1 MADRDEQ
8 GWQRRQQREVSQR
21 MGHQMRTSGPNGL
34 AAPVARRAPL
44 PGDARSPA
52 LARALARDVVEEC
65 GLGALADEVAL
76 LTTELATNAV
86 VHAGTAMQIE
96 VVGDGD
102 GITVRVTDGSRAVLG
117 PSVLG
122 PSLPPSM
129 LSEGGRGLH
138 LVDSLASEW
147 GVAYGRQ
154 GKSVWFRLDVD
165 DPIVPRPGG
174 ALDRAAVL
182 DAALEAVT
190 LDESVEPGLS
200 TEARRGLRREAGSA
214 LGRKLRGRRAT
225 ATTAAVP
232 VSPTAGAG
240 GPGLAIRRT
249 EPAAPLSGPEN
260 AAPLVASPPPSKQL
274 RRPPAGRSAA
284 VVPAAEAASWLTYL
298 PDRLVHELDADELAR
313 EVLYRVAEVTGAP
326 YAVLWLDDGSG
337 VRGVA
342 AVGMDQD
349 LIDPP
354 MRLWSDD
361 PPRPRTADLSRPTAT
376 LAAAGAGVALSAALP
391 SSPPI
396 RGRLELGLP
405 PGELFRPADAV
416 FALLAAERLAV
427 SLDAARLR
435 DTEQHRRGDL
445 AFLADASE
453 LLASSLDVDLTLA
466 LVAQLCVPRL
476 GEWCVIHTLDDA
488 GDPELVVAVH
498 SDEQYVPELE
508 DTFLDPSAVALRE
521 RIRAATVTHAATPL
535 TGPLSGLVL
544 PLTARREVVGTMSI
558 GDPPGRRH
566 TSEEVAIAVDLA
578 RRAALSVDNARL
590 YSERD
595 SVAEALQN
603 ALLPASLPVAEG
615 LEFAAQYRP
624 AGASNE
630 VGGDFYDVLPL
641 PDDTWLMAIG
651 DVCGKGP
658 AAASVTGMVRDVLRT
673 LAREG
678 RDLPYALAAL
688 NTALVDQAGAGR
700 QGDGDTGQTV
710 FCTLAAALAQR
721 QGHGLRLRL
730 CLAGHPLPIVV
741 RAGGGAEQVGIGGMA
756 AGLTDRIEVAEV
768 EIDLNPGDALVF
780 YTDGVTERRHG
791 DTQFGEEGTVAVLAR
806 CGGLSAAEIASRLR
820 TAATEFGD
828 GPLRDDLAIL
838 VLRADP

>member
-1 MADRDEQ
+1 MRADGGDVATSGKHRPRWDSEAAQDE
-8 GWQRRQQREVSQR
+8 RREVSQQ
-21 MGHQMRTSGPNGL
+21 MGHQMNSSVGS
-34 AAPVARRAPL
+34 VVVSRRAPL

-65 GLGALADEVAL
+65 GLSSLSDEVAL

-86 VHAGTAMQIE
+86 VHAGTAMHIE
-96 VVGDGD
+96 VVGDAA

-117 PSVLG
+117 PS
-122 PSLPPSM
+122 LPPPM
-129 LSEGGRGLH
+129 LAEGGRGLH

-147 GVAYGRQ
+147 GVAYGRS

-165 DPIVPRPGG
+165 DPVVT
-174 ALDRAAVL
+174 RAGSGPPAT
-182 DAALEAVT
+182 VT
-190 LDESVEPGLS
+190 PEPVVEPP
-200 TEARRGLRREAGSA
+200 EPAEPRWGLRREVGIG
-214 LGRKLRGRRAT
+214 LGRKIRGRRNG
-225 ATTAAVP
+225 AV
-232 VSPTAGAG
+232 GAG
-240 GPGLAIRRT
+240 GVVVKAN
-249 EPAAPLSGPEN
+249 EPA
-260 AAPLVASPPPSKQL
+260 VPPKQV
-274 RRPPAGRSAA
+274 RRPVAGRSAA
-284 VVPAAEAASWLTYL
+284 VVPAAEAAGWLTYL
-298 PDRLVHELDADELAR
+298 TDRVVHELDSTELAQ
-313 EVLYRVAEVTGAP
+313 EILYRLGEVTGASFG
-326 YAVLWLDDGSG
+326 VLWVDEGSG
-337 VRGVA
+337 VRA
-342 AVGMDQD
+342 LASVGITEDP
-349 LIDPP
+349 IDPP
-354 MRLWSDD
+354 VRLWPDD
-361 PPRPRTADLSRPTAT
+361 PPRPRNADLLPPTQA
-376 LAAAGAGVALSAALP
+376 LADAGAGVALSVALP

-396 RGRLELGLP
+396 RGRLELGMP
-405 PGELFRPADAV
+405 AGSLFRSADAV

-435 DTEQHRRGDL
+435 DTEQNRRGDL

-498 SDEQYVPELE
+498 NDERGVPELE
-508 DTFLDPSAVALRE
+508 DAFLAPDGAVLRE

-595 SVAEALQN
+595 SVAEALQS
-603 ALLPASLPVAEG
+603 ALLPASLPVADG

-641 PDDTWLMAIG
+641 GDERWLLAIG

-658 AAASVTGMVRDVLRT
+658 QAASVTGMVRDVLRT

-678 RDLPYALAAL
+678 RDLPYALSAL
-688 NTALVDQAGAGR
+688 NRALVEEASLVREGNGPID
-700 QGDGDTGQTV
+700 GQTV
-710 FCTLAAALAQR
+710 FCTVAAAFAER
-721 QGHGLRLRL
+721 REGGLRVRL
-730 CLAGHPLPIVV
+730 CLAGHPSPIAV
-741 RAGGGAEQVGIGGMA
+741 RARGGAEPVGVGGMA
-756 AGLTDRIEVAEV
+756 AGLTDHIEVEEV
-768 EIDLNPGDALVF
+768 SVDLGPGDALVF
-780 YTDGVTERRHG
+780 YTDGVTERRRG
-791 DTQFGEEGTVAVLAR
+791 DAQFGEEGVLEVLSR
-806 CGGLSAAEIASRLR
+806 SSGLSAADIAAGLR
-820 TAATEFGD
+820 TAATDFGD

-838 VLRADP
+838 ALRAAP

>member
-1 MADRDEQ
+1 
-8 GWQRRQQREVSQR
+8 
-21 MGHQMRTSGPNGL
+21 MGHQMSTSGPAGS
-34 AAPVARRAPL
+34 AVVARRAPL

-65 GLGALADEVAL
+65 GLASLSDEVAL

-96 VVGDGD
+96 VLGDAG

-117 PSVLG
+117 PS
-122 PSLPPSM
+122 LPPPM
-129 LSEGGRGLH
+129 LAEGGRGLH

-147 GVAYGRQ
+147 GVAYGRR

-165 DPIVPRPGG
+165 DPVVTKAGTKAAPPAADGQAPEPAVPP
-174 ALDRAAVL
+174 
-182 DAALEAVT
+182 
-190 LDESVEPGLS
+190 EPAGS
-200 TEARRGLRREAGSA
+200 RWGLRREAGVG
-214 LGRKLRGRRAT
+214 LGRKIRGRRSASV
-225 ATTAAVP
+225 A
-232 VSPTAGAG
+232 AG
-240 GPGLAIRRT
+240 GVVVRPSTPSKNSTETPA
-249 EPAAPLSGPEN
+249 EPAAAVVP
-260 AAPLVASPPPSKQL
+260 APKQM
-274 RRPPAGRSAA
+274 RRPIAGRAA
-284 VVPAAEAASWLTYL
+284 ATVPAAEAAGWLTYL
-298 PDRLVHELDADELAR
+298 TDRVVHELDAGALAQ
-313 EVLYRVAEVTGAP
+313 EILYRVCEVTGSAFG
-326 YAVLWLDDGSG
+326 VLWVDEGSG
-337 VRGVA
+337 VRAVA
-342 AVGMDQD
+342 SVGIAADP
-349 LIDPP
+349 IDPP
-354 MRLWSDD
+354 VRLWPDD
-361 PPRPRTADLSRPTAT
+361 PPRPRNADLLPPTAA
-376 LAAAGAGVALSAALP
+376 LAEAGAGVALSVALP

-396 RGRLELGLP
+396 RGRLELGMP
-405 PGELFRPADAV
+405 AGSLFRSADAV

-435 DTEQHRRGDL
+435 DTEQTRRGDL

-498 SDEQYVPELE
+498 NDERGVPELE
-508 DTFLDPSAVALRE
+508 DAFLAPEGAVLRE

-595 SVAEALQN
+595 SVAEALQS
-603 ALLPASLPVAEG
+603 ALLPASLPVADG

-624 AGASNE
+624 TGASNE

-641 PDDTWLMAIG
+641 GDDRWLLAIG

-658 AAASVTGMVRDVLRT
+658 QAASVTGMVRDVLRT

-678 RDLPYALAAL
+678 RDLPYALSAL
-688 NTALVDQAGAGR
+688 NRALVEEASLVREGG
-700 QGDGDTGQTV
+700 GPSTGQTV
-710 FCTLAAALAQR
+710 FCTVAAAFAER
-721 QGHGLRLRL
+721 REGGLRVRL
-730 CLAGHPLPIVV
+730 CLAGHPAPILV
-741 RAGGGAEQVGIGGMA
+741 RARGGAEPVGIGGMA
-756 AGLTDRIEVAEV
+756 AGLTDHIEVEEV
-768 EIDLNPGDALVF
+768 SIDLGPGDALVF
-780 YTDGVTERRHG
+780 YTDGVTERRRG
-791 DTQFGEEGTVAVLAR
+791 DLQFGEDGVLEVLAR
-806 CGGLSAAEIASRLR
+806 YGGLSAADIAAGLR
-820 TAATEFGD
+820 TAATDFGD

-838 VLRADP
+838 ALRAAP

>member
-1 MADRDEQ
+1 
-8 GWQRRQQREVSQR
+8 
-21 MGHQMRTSGPNGL
+21 MGHQMNSSGPVGS
-34 AAPVARRAPL
+34 AVVTRRAPL

-65 GLGALADEVAL
+65 GLTALSDEVAL

-86 VHAGTAMQIE
+86 VHAGTAMHLE
-96 VVGDGD
+96 VVGDDG

-117 PSVLG
+117 PS
-122 PSLPPSM
+122 LPPPM
-129 LSEGGRGLH
+129 LAEGGRGLH

-147 GVAYGRQ
+147 GVAYGRG
-154 GKSVWFRLDVD
+154 GKSVWFRLDLD
-165 DPIVPRPGG
+165 DPVVTRAGSGPPATPDAEPAPETAEPAEPRW
-174 ALDRAAVL
+174 
-182 DAALEAVT
+182 
-190 LDESVEPGLS
+190 
-200 TEARRGLRREAGSA
+200 GLRRESGSG
-214 LGRKLRGRRAT
+214 LSRKIRGRRNSSVA
-225 ATTAAVP
+225 
-232 VSPTAGAG
+232 AG
-240 GPGLAIRRT
+240 GVVVRT
-249 EPAAPLSGPEN
+249 SPPAGPPAAGEPPAVAAGG
-260 AAPLVASPPPSKQL
+260 AAPKQL
-274 RRPPAGRSAA
+274 RRPVTGRTAG
-284 VVPAAEAASWLTYL
+284 VVPAAEAAGWLTYL
-298 PDRLVHELDADELAR
+298 TDRVVHELDATELAQ
-313 EVLYRVAEVTGAP
+313 EILYRVCEVTGSAFGI
-326 YAVLWLDDGSG
+326 LWVDEGSG
-337 VRGVA
+337 VRALASVGVTE
-342 AVGMDQD
+342 DP
-349 LIDPP
+349 IDPP
-354 MRLWSDD
+354 VRLWPDD
-361 PPRPRTADLSRPTAT
+361 PPRPRNADLLAPTEA
-376 LAAAGAGVALSAALP
+376 LAGAGAGIALSVALP

-396 RGRLELGLP
+396 RGRLELGMP
-405 PGELFRPADAV
+405 AGSLFRSADAV

-435 DTEQHRRGDL
+435 NTEQTRRGDL

-453 LLASSLDVDLTLA
+453 LLASSLDVELTLA

-498 SDEQYVPELE
+498 NDERGVPDLE
-508 DTFLDPSAVALRE
+508 EVFLAPDGAVLRE

-595 SVAEALQN
+595 SVAEALQS
-603 ALLPASLPVAEG
+603 ALLPASLPVADG

-641 PDDTWLMAIG
+641 GDDRWLLAIG

-658 AAASVTGMVRDVLRT
+658 QAASVTGMVRDVLRT

-678 RDLPYALAAL
+678 RDLPYALSAL
-688 NTALVDQAGAGR
+688 NRALVEEASLVREGGGPVD
-700 QGDGDTGQTV
+700 GQTV
-710 FCTLAAALAQR
+710 FCTVAAAFAER
-721 QGHGLRLRL
+721 RDGGLRVRL
-730 CLAGHPLPIVV
+730 CLAGHPSPIAVWA
-741 RAGGGAEQVGIGGMA
+741 RGGAEQVGVGGMA
-756 AGLTDRIEVAEV
+756 AGLTDHIEVEEV
-768 EIDLNPGDALVF
+768 SVDLGPGDALVF
-780 YTDGVTERRHG
+780 YTDGVTERRLG
-791 DTQFGEEGTVAVLAR
+791 DDQFGEEGVLEVLAR
-806 CGGLSAAEIASRLR
+806 SSGLSAADIAAGLR
-820 TAATEFGD
+820 TAATDFGD

-838 VLRADP
+838 ALRAAP

>member
-1 MADRDEQ
+1 MSFPEP
-8 GWQRRQQREVSQR
+8 
-21 MGHQMRTSGPNGL
+21 SGSAL
-34 AAPVARRAPL
+34 VTRRAPL
-44 PGDARSPA
+44 PGDAKSPA

-65 GLGALADEVAL
+65 GLASLSDEVAL

-86 VHAGTAMQIE
+86 VHAGTAMHIE
-96 VVGDGD
+96 VIGDAES
-102 GITVRVTDGSRAVLG
+102 ITVRVTDGSRAVLG
-117 PSVLG
+117 PS
-122 PSLPPSM
+122 LPPPM
-129 LSEGGRGLH
+129 LAEGGRGLH

-165 DPIVPRPGG
+165 DPVVTRAGSG
-174 ALDRAAVL
+174 ALIPV
-182 DAALEAVT
+182 
-190 LDESVEPGLS
+190 DEPPRTEPLPDDEPLPEPADS
-200 TEARRGLRREAGSA
+200 RWGLRRE
-214 LGRKLRGRRAT
+214 GRKVRGRRGASI
-225 ATTAAVP
+225 A
-232 VSPTAGAG
+232 AG
-240 GPGLAIRRT
+240 GVAIRPQT
-249 EPAAPLSGPEN
+249 PPEPP
-260 AAPLVASPPPSKQL
+260 
-274 RRPPAGRSAA
+274 RRSTPGRSTIA
-284 VVPAAEAASWLTYL
+284 VPAAEAASWLTYL
-298 PDRLVHELDADELAR
+298 TDRVVHELDAHELAQ
-313 EVLYRVAEVTGAP
+313 EIVYRVCEVTGAP
-326 YAVLWLDDGSG
+326 FGILWADEGSG
-337 VRGVA
+337 VAAIA
-342 AVGMDQD
+342 AVGLPDAA
-349 LIDPP
+349 IDSPA
-354 MRLWSDD
+354 RLWPDD
-361 PPRPRTADLSRPTAT
+361 PPRPRSADLLPPTGA
-376 LAAAGAGVALSAALP
+376 LADAGAGVALSVALP

-396 RGRLELGLP
+396 RGRLELGMP
-405 PGELFRPADAV
+405 SGRLFRPADSV

-435 DTEQHRRGDL
+435 DTEQTRRGDL

-488 GDPELVVAVH
+488 GDPELVVSVH
-498 SDEQYVPELE
+498 NDERGVPELE
-508 DTFLDPSAVALRE
+508 ETFLAPEGAPLRE

-595 SVAEALQN
+595 SVAEALQS
-603 ALLPASLPVAEG
+603 ALLPASLPAAEG

-641 PDDTWLMAIG
+641 GDERWLLAIG

-658 AAASVTGMVRDVLRT
+658 QAASVTGMVRDVLRT

-678 RDLPYALAAL
+678 RDLPYALSAL
-688 NTALVDQAGAGR
+688 NRALVEEASLARESGGPW
-700 QGDGDTGQTV
+700 TGQTV
-710 FCTLAAALAQR
+710 FCTVAAAVAER
-721 QGHGLRLRL
+721 SEGGLLVRL
-730 CLAGHPLPIVV
+730 CLAGHPLPIKML
-741 RAGGGAEQVGIGGMA
+741 ANGGAEQVGAGGMA
-756 AGLTDRIEVAEV
+756 AGLTDHIEVEEV
-768 EIDLNPGDALVF
+768 SIHLAPGDALVF
-780 YTDGVTERRHG
+780 YTDGVTERRRG
-791 DTQFGEEGTVAVLAR
+791 DDQFGEERTVEVLAH
-806 CGGLSAAEIASRLR
+806 CGGLPAADIAARLR

-838 VLRADP
+838 VLRAAR

>member
-1 MADRDEQ
+1 
-8 GWQRRQQREVSQR
+8 
-21 MGHQMRTSGPNGL
+21 MGHQMSTSRQYGTV
-34 AAPVARRAPL
+34 APVTRRAPL

-65 GLGALADEVAL
+65 GLTAIADEVAL

-102 GITVRVTDGSRAVLG
+102 GVTVRVTDGSRGVLG
-117 PSVLG
+117 TSVLG
-122 PSLPPSM
+122 PALPPSM
-129 LSEGGRGLH
+129 MSEGGRGLQ

-154 GKSVWFRLDVD
+154 GKSVWFRLNVD
-165 DPIVPRPGG
+165 DPVVPRSGG
-174 ALDRAAVL
+174 SPDRAV
-182 DAALEAVT
+182 ALEAA
-190 LDESVEPGLS
+190 LDEGAESGVA
-200 TEARRGLRREAGSA
+200 TDARRGLRREAGSA
-214 LGRKLRGRRAT
+214 IARKVRGRRGAT
-225 ATTAAVP
+225 QP
-232 VSPTAGAG
+232 VIAPAGAG
-240 GPGLAIRRT
+240 GSGLAIRRADAAAALAGT
-249 EPAAPLSGPEN
+249 ELSPA
-260 AAPLVASPPPSKQL
+260 VSPSHQAKQA
-274 RRPPAGRSAA
+274 RRPAAGRSAA
-284 VVPAAEAASWLTYL
+284 VIPAAEAAGWLTYL
-298 PDRLVHELDADELAR
+298 PDRLIHELDADELAR
-313 EVLYRVAEVTGAP
+313 EMLYRIAEVTGAP

-342 AVGMDQD
+342 AVGLAPE

-354 MRLWSDD
+354 MRLWPGD
-361 PPRPRTADLSRPTAT
+361 PPRPRTADLSPPTAT

-391 SSPPI
+391 ASPPI

-405 PGELFRPADAV
+405 AGEMFRPADAV

-435 DTEQHRRGDL
+435 ETEQHRRGDL

-476 GEWCVIHTLDDA
+476 GQWCVIHTLDDA

-508 DTFLDPSAVALRE
+508 DTFLEPSGAALRK
-521 RIRAATVTHAATPL
+521 RIRAATATHAATPL

-544 PLTARREVVGTMSI
+544 PLTARREVVGTMSV

-603 ALLPASLPVAEG
+603 ALLPASLPVAAG

-624 AGASNE
+624 AGATNE

-641 PDDTWLMAIG
+641 DDDTWLLAIG

-688 NTALVDQAGAGR
+688 NRALLDQAGAAR
-700 QGDGDTGQTV
+700 QGDEDTGQTV

-721 QGHGLRLRL
+721 RGDGLRLRL
-730 CLAGHPLPIVV
+730 CLAGHPLPVVV
-741 RAGGGAEQVGIGGMA
+741 RAGGGAEPAGIGGMA

-768 EIDLNPGDALVF
+768 ELDLRPGDALVF

-791 DTQFGEEGTVAVLAR
+791 DDQFGEEGTVALLAR
-806 CGGLSAAEIASRLR
+806 CGGLSAAEIAARLR

-838 VLRADP
+838 VLRAAPL

>member
-1 MADRDEQ
+1 
-8 GWQRRQQREVSQR
+8 
-21 MGHQMRTSGPNGL
+21 MGHQMSSSEPAGS
-34 AAPVARRAPL
+34 AVVSRRAPL

-65 GLGALADEVAL
+65 GLASLADEVAL

-96 VVGDGD
+96 VVGDG
-102 GITVRVTDGSRAVLG
+102 GSITVRVTDGSRAVLG
-117 PSVLG
+117 PS
-122 PSLPPSM
+122 LPPPM
-129 LSEGGRGLH
+129 LAEGGRGLH

-154 GKSVWFRLDVD
+154 GKSVWFRLDAD
-165 DPIVPRPGG
+165 DPVVTRAGSVPTPPP
-174 ALDRAAVL
+174 V
-182 DAALEAVT
+182 
-190 LDESVEPGLS
+190 DEPAEPV
-200 TEARRGLRREAGSA
+200 EARWGLRREPGVG
-214 LGRKLRGRRAT
+214 LGRKIRGRRNAT
-225 ATTAAVP
+225 V
-232 VSPTAGAG
+232 TAGG
-240 GPGLAIRRT
+240 
-249 EPAAPLSGPEN
+249 
-260 AAPLVASPPPSKQL
+260 VASGGLTIRPATPAPAPAVAESAPTPVPAPKQM
-274 RRPPAGRSAA
+274 RRPVAGRSAA
-284 VVPAAEAASWLTYL
+284 VVPAAEAAGWLTYL
-298 PDRLVHELDADELAR
+298 TDRVVHELDSTELAQ
-313 EVLYRVAEVTGAP
+313 EILYRVCEVTGA
-326 YAVLWLDDGSG
+326 AFGILWVDEGSG
-337 VRGVA
+337 VKA
-342 AVGMDQD
+342 LASVGITEDP
-349 LIDPP
+349 IDPP
-354 MRLWSDD
+354 VRLWPDD
-361 PPRPRTADLSRPTAT
+361 PPRPRNADLLPPTTA
-376 LAAAGAGVALSAALP
+376 LAEAGAGVALSVALP

-396 RGRLELGLP
+396 RGRLELGMP
-405 PGELFRPADAV
+405 AGSLFRSTDAV

-435 DTEQHRRGDL
+435 DTEQTRRGDL

-498 SDEQYVPELE
+498 NDERGVPELE
-508 DTFLDPSAVALRE
+508 EAFLAPEGAVLRE

-595 SVAEALQN
+595 SVAEALQS

-641 PDDTWLMAIG
+641 GDDRWLLAIG

-658 AAASVTGMVRDVLRT
+658 QAASVTGMVRDVLRT

-688 NTALVDQAGAGR
+688 NRALVEEADLVREGG
-700 QGDGDTGQTV
+700 GPSTGQTV
-710 FCTLAAALAQR
+710 FCTVAAALAER
-721 QGHGLRLRL
+721 REGGLRVRL
-730 CLAGHPLPIVV
+730 CLAGHPLPILV
-741 RAGGGAEQVGIGGMA
+741 RASGGAEPVGIGGMA
-756 AGLTDRIEVAEV
+756 AGLADHIEVEESV
-768 EIDLNPGDALVF
+768 VDLGPGDTLVF
-780 YTDGVTERRHG
+780 FTDGVTERRRG
-791 DTQFGEEGTVAVLAR
+791 DLQFGEEGVAEVLAR
-806 CGGLSAAEIASRLR
+806 VAGLPAADIAARLR
-820 TAATEFGD
+820 TAATDFGD

-838 VLRADP
+838 VLRAAP

>member
-1 MADRDEQ
+1 
-8 GWQRRQQREVSQR
+8 
-21 MGHQMRTSGPNGL
+21 MGHQMNSLGPAGP
-34 AAPVARRAPL
+34 AVVTRRAPL

-65 GLGALADEVAL
+65 GLASLSDEVAL

-86 VHAGTAMQIE
+86 VHAGTAMHIE
-96 VVGDGD
+96 VVGDAAS
-102 GITVRVTDGSRAVLG
+102 ITVRVTDGSRAVLG
-117 PSVLG
+117 PS
-122 PSLPPSM
+122 LPPPM
-129 LSEGGRGLH
+129 LAEGGRGLH

-147 GVAYGRQ
+147 GVAYGRG
-154 GKSVWFRLDVD
+154 GKSVWFRLDLD
-165 DPIVPRPGG
+165 DPVVTRAGSGPSATPSEPVAEPPEPAEPRW
-174 ALDRAAVL
+174 
-182 DAALEAVT
+182 
-190 LDESVEPGLS
+190 
-200 TEARRGLRREAGSA
+200 GLRREVGIG
-214 LGRKLRGRRAT
+214 LGRKIRGRRN
-225 ATTAAVP
+225 AAV
-232 VSPTAGAG
+232 AAG
-240 GPGLAIRRT
+240 GVVVRTGSTPPSASPAAAASNGTAESAPTQIRR
-249 EPAAPLSGPEN
+249 P
-260 AAPLVASPPPSKQL
+260 V
-274 RRPPAGRSAA
+274 AGRAA
-284 VVPAAEAASWLTYL
+284 ATVPAAEAAGWLTYL
-298 PDRLVHELDADELAR
+298 TDRVVHELDSSELAQ
-313 EVLYRVAEVTGAP
+313 EILYRVCEVTGA
-326 YAVLWLDDGSG
+326 AFGILWVDEGSG
-337 VRGVA
+337 VRALA
-342 AVGMDQD
+342 AVGVPEDP
-349 LIDPP
+349 IDPP
-354 MRLWSDD
+354 VRLWPDD
-361 PPRPRTADLSRPTAT
+361 PPRPRNADLLPPTQALT
-376 LAAAGAGVALSAALP
+376 EAGAGVALSVALP

-396 RGRLELGLP
+396 RGRLELGMP
-405 PGELFRPADAV
+405 AGSLFRSADAV

-435 DTEQHRRGDL
+435 DTEQNRRGDL

-498 SDEQYVPELE
+498 NDERGVPDLE
-508 DTFLDPSAVALRE
+508 DAFLAPDGAVLRE

-535 TGPLSGLVL
+535 TGSLSGLVL

-603 ALLPASLPVAEG
+603 ALLPASLPVADG

-641 PDDTWLMAIG
+641 GDERWLLAVG

-658 AAASVTGMVRDVLRT
+658 QAASVTGMVRDVLRT

-688 NTALVDQAGAGR
+688 NRALVEEASLAREGG
-700 QGDGDTGQTV
+700 GPVLGQTV
-710 FCTLAAALAQR
+710 FCTVAAAFAER
-721 QGHGLRLRL
+721 REGGLRVRL
-730 CLAGHPLPIVV
+730 CLAGHPMPIAV
-741 RAGGGAEQVGIGGMA
+741 RAGGGAEPVGVGGMA
-756 AGLTDRIEVAEV
+756 AGLTDHIEVEEV
-768 EIDLNPGDALVF
+768 SVDLAPGDALVF
-780 YTDGVTERRHG
+780 YTDGVTERRRG
-791 DTQFGEEGTVAVLAR
+791 DAQFGEEGVLEVLTR
-806 CGGLSAAEIASRLR
+806 SGGLSAADIAAGLR
-820 TAATEFGD
+820 SAATDFGD

-838 VLRADP
+838 ALRCAAR